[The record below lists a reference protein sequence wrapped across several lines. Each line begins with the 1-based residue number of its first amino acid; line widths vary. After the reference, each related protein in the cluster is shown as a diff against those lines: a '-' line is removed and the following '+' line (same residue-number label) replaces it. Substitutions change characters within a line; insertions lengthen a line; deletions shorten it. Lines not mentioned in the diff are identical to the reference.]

1 MGKSPP
7 PFKGFTYLDVGKY
20 RTDSEKVKGTFEVPF
35 TWSGALREDSG
46 ARHLGSASHLAF
58 LRRASYRRGQSC
70 YNLPMD
76 LKIGENLPG
85 GPLSP
90 LKIGAILLPFMLLLM
105 MSGANTADFFQRA
118 RIFEG
123 LGAVLLGLLVLVW
136 IIGVVRGLP
145 LWSLP
150 ALGLVLFFL
159 GFFFLHWIAQAA
171 VSGVLAAF
179 GRPFWP
185 DPLVPR
191 ILTSTL
197 VEVLYL
203 LQAALVLFFL
213 YRAVIP
219 FGERVRQD
227 WTQMSY
233 LAFGMALPLILVDD
247 PYRGLEGWRIAS
259 AMLLTLGGLLYL
271 IAPDRWLRVGV
282 LVLPVLISGILLSMG
297 IYEIFPNQIF
307 ARGNPTFRTWEALQ
321 PLLRMVP
328 AALLIVLPAI
338 LPFLSKPA
346 PASGSPASH

>member
-1 MGKSPP
+1 MNLKP
-7 PFKGFTYLDVGKY
+7 
-20 RTDSEKVKGTFEVPF
+20 
-35 TWSGALREDSG
+35 GA
-46 ARHLGSASHLAF
+46 
-58 LRRASYRRGQSC
+58 
-70 YNLPMD
+70 NLPE
-76 LKIGENLPG
+76 GT
-85 GPLSP
+85 LSP
-90 LKIGAILLPFMLLLM
+90 LKIGAILLPFVLLLM

-159 GFFFLHWIAQAA
+159 GFFFLHFSAVAA
-171 VSGVLAAF
+171 VSAVLTAF
-179 GRPFWP
+179 GRPLWP
-185 DPLVPR
+185 EPLVPR
-191 ILTSTL
+191 LLTGSV

-233 LAFGMALPLILVDD
+233 LAFGMALPLILIDD
-247 PYRGLEGWRIAS
+247 PYRGLDAWRIAS
-259 AMLLTLGGLLYL
+259 AVLLTLGGLLYL
-271 IAPDRWLRVGV
+271 IAPDRWLRLSV
-282 LVLPVLISGILLSMG
+282 LALPVLISGILLSMG
-297 IYEIFPNQIF
+297 IYQVFPDQTF
-307 ARGNPTFRTWEALQ
+307 ARADPAFRTWEALQ

-328 AALLIVLPAI
+328 AALLVVLPAA
-338 LPFLSKPA
+338 LPLLSKPA
-346 PASGSPASH
+346 PASDSPASH